1 MLAPE
6 AVAGIAATLSQY
18 ANGSREALLTP
29 QFEIVYE
36 YAPKNGPK
44 TFDFNLIHESVWRG
58 WDHDR
63 RLPEKV
69 ELVEFLDLL
78 TATAA
83 TWIPQQHKPRFTI
96 IGFTLTY
103 DEPATI
109 PSDNDAGNGDVDPEP
124 TRVAFAADVD
134 GRRYHAIST
143 GNQADPAQISEPGE
157 SLPDHAVAPALGY
170 RRIAAMSAL
179 ARLIDIATSTP
190 GPQPDPADNGGLDPD
205 ELAAGELVTVTG
217 DGWDDDQRGQ
227 LWVVLDTFLAYTI
240 AVLGGDGYQ
249 WPNVPRGELTPVTPD
264 SIQRVQ
270 RSDGTYGYVGADST
284 HPGPTR

>member
-1 MLAPE
+1 MLAQD

-44 TFDFNLIHESVWRG
+44 AFDFNLIHESVWRG

-63 RLPEKV
+63 RLPERV

-83 TWIPQQHKPRFTI
+83 TWLPQQQKPRFTV

-103 DEPATI
+103 DEPPTL
-109 PSDNDAGNGDVDPEP
+109 PSDHDAGNSDVGPEP

-134 GRRYHAIST
+134 GRRYHAIGGRS
-143 GNQADPAQISEPGE
+143 QADPAQISEPGE
-157 SLPDHAVAPALGY
+157 PLPDHAVAPALGY

-179 ARLIDIATSTP
+179 TRLIDIAASTP
-190 GPQPDPADNGGLDPD
+190 GPQPDPADSGGPDLD
-205 ELAAGELVTVTG
+205 ELAPGELVTVTG
-217 DGWDDDQRGQ
+217 DRWDDDQRGQ

-249 WPNVPRGELTPVTPD
+249 WPNVRRGELTPVTPD

-270 RSDGTYGYVGADST
+270 NSDGTYGYVGADST
-284 HPGPTR
+284 HPGPAR